1 LSKPRVEIGNPLEP
15 DRNGKT
21 IAVRRLILPLL
32 LLILASTAN
41 TQSNKQTQYDLVI
54 YGGAAAAV
62 TAAVQAKQMGKTV
75 IIVSPDK
82 HLGGL
87 SSGGL
92 GFTDTGNKAV
102 IGGLA
107 REFYHRVYQHYQK
120 PEAWNWERREQYGR
134 LQSIRMI

>member
-1 LSKPRVEIGNPLEP
+1 MRH
-15 DRNGKT
+15 
-21 IAVRRLILPLL
+21 LL
-32 LLILASTAN
+32 LVFLLLFATSSAGNQSAS
-41 TQSNKQTQYDLVI
+41 QYDIVI
-54 YGGAAAAV
+54 YGGTAAAV
-62 TAAVQAKQMGKTV
+62 TAAAQAKRMGKTV

-107 REFYHRVYQHYQK
+107 REFYHRVWRRY
-120 PEAWNWERREQYGR
+120 ERPAVWK
-134 LQSIRMI
+134 